1 MAANKPI
8 EVSSGHTYSFELRW
22 ETTPIVR
29 APISGITCPAGSAV
43 IETSTAH
50 GLLTGWRTAIVNVQQ
65 PKQINAVDP
74 NKIKDA
80 EYYPVTVTS
89 PTTLE
94 LNTLNIGDLKPYTSD
109 GFLQYNT
116 PVDLTG
122 ISLRFRFRTR
132 KGGALLASNL
142 AADAPLDLLSA
153 TVDPVTRK
161 MTITVPSTATTA
173 LSGKSG
179 WYDVEAVSSDTP
191 PVVTPLVSGTFSVEK
206 E

>member
-1 MAANKPI
+1 MAVQKSI
-8 EVSSGHTYSFELRW
+8 EVSAGHTYSFELRW

-29 APISGITCPAGSAV
+29 VPISAITCPSGSAV
-43 IETSTAH
+43 VETSTAH

-65 PKQINAVDP
+65 PKQINAIDP
-74 NKIKDA
+74 NKVRDA

-94 LNTLNIGDLKPYTSD
+94 LNTLNIGDLKPYTTD

-116 PVDLTG
+116 PVDLAG
-122 ISLRFRFRTR
+122 VSLRFRLRAR

-153 TVDPVTRK
+153 AVDTVTRK
-161 MTITVPSTATTA
+161 LTLTIPSTASTA
-173 LSGKSG
+173 LAGKSG
-179 WYDVEAVSSDTP
+179 WYDVEAVSADTP
-191 PVVTPLVSGTFSVEK
+191 PVVTPLVSGTFTVEK